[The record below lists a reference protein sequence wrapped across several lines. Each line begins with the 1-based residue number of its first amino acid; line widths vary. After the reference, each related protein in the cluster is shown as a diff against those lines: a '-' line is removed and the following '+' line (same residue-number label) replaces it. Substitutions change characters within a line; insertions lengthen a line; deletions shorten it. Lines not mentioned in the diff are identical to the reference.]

1 MQYLPQQPLFP
12 VLCLPPRI
20 RDAAEEMA
28 ATLGIP
34 IGMAVPILLSA
45 LSIAAQALIIVERM
59 NGLTGPA
66 SLWFLIVAMSG
77 GRKSAAEDCAFQPIK
92 EFEIEHAARF
102 SVALQR
108 FEAQSKAWIVKER
121 VVLKAIGEAAQEGTD
136 TSGLEE
142 QLVILNQNKPI
153 RPKQLRFLFNDISSA
168 GIKERLH
175 DSTSSIGLA
184 TDEGAG
190 FLKGNVVVDLS
201 LPNRLWSGGTI
212 QVDRANKKSF
222 TVRDPRLTLS
232 IQTQP
237 GPLRR
242 YLLKKGEE
250 AREEGFWN
258 RMLVCFPDIQFGQRW
273 IYSRDLQW
281 SKQQPFRRR
290 IREILELN
298 VTSDGQ
304 PPEKLTLSF
313 SPEAQERWIS
323 AYNRIESMLAPGG
336 YLSTAP
342 DYGAKIADNVARTAG
357 LYHFFEGHS
366 GDISLATLEQAIGTV
381 TWFTEEF
388 IRVLA
393 PKPELPQLPQ
403 DQLDAYALEVWFAQY
418 FRYLPAIRPLSR
430 TYILQHGPGALR
442 RATRLSLALE
452 RLVLE
457 GKVEQYVDRKKCFI
471 RLNLSYFTRQQIEF
485 LCNQA
490 MRIV

>member
-28 ATLGIP
+28 ITLGIP
-34 IGMAVPILLSA
+34 IGMAAPILLSA
-45 LSIAAQALIIVERM
+45 LSIAAQALIIVERI

-121 VVLKAIGEAAQEGTD
+121 VVLKAIGEAAQEGAD
-136 TSGLEE
+136 TSELEK

-175 DSTSSIGLA
+175 DSTSSMGVV
-184 TDEGAG
+184 TDEGAEL
-190 FLKGNVVVDLS
+190 FRGNALVDLS
-201 LPNRLWSGGTI
+201 LPNRLWSGGTL

-222 TVRDPRLTLS
+222 TVRDPRLTMS

-242 YLLKKGEE
+242 YLQRKGEE
-250 AREEGFWN
+250 AREEGFWA
-258 RMLVCFPDIQFGQRW
+258 RMLTSFPDIQFGQRMIW
-273 IYSRDLQW
+273 SQDLAW
-281 SKQQPFRRR
+281 KKQQPFRDRM
-290 IREILELN
+290 REILELN
-298 VTSDGQ
+298 VTSNGQ
-304 PPEKLTLSF
+304 SPEKIRLSF
-313 SPEAQERWIS
+313 SPEAQERWIR
-323 AYNRIESMLAPGG
+323 AYNDIESMTAPGDLYG
-336 YLSTAP
+336 SVP
-342 DYGAKIADNVARTAG
+342 DYGAKIADNVARVAG
-357 LYHFFEGHS
+357 LFHLFELGT
-366 GDISLATLEQAIGTV
+366 GKISLETLEQAIGV
-381 TWFTEEF
+381 VAWFSQEF
-388 IRVLA
+388 MRVLA
-393 PKPELPQLPQ
+393 PPPQLPQ
-403 DQLDAYALEVWFAQY
+403 IPPDQLDAYALEVWFAQH
-418 FRYLPAIRPLSR
+418 FRHLPVIGPLSR
-430 TYILQHGPGALR
+430 TYVLQYGPPALR

-471 RLNLSYFTRQQIEF
+471 RLNLAYFTRQQIEF